1 MHFVNHNFTDHDF
14 ETKHMSRIEK
24 TIYLDLRSLYL
35 SEEKPIDGSDM
46 ELLQRR
52 LSVISDDEK
61 RALAFV
67 LKDKFTSSKAGKQYN
82 QPAWDKIIK
91 DYKYQQVTTALSDMT
106 KRLRAAGV
114 TIEANAGMSAIREL
128 YIQRFGGDKLTLITN
143 KANVMTNEA
152 NVKANRANDKAN
164 VMTNEGEY
172 KLTSNDERKF
182 MVDSLK
188 GVGES
193 VTLKTAISTL
203 RELYTKRFNSDSKV
217 DATNAIQQANGMT
230 NANANPMTN
239 AANVK
244 ANEFYAEN
252 DAINTNHE
260 PETNNHKPLEREA
273 HTHAGEAVVDNFN
286 HGSVDNSTD
295 NNQSSANQPAP
306 VAPAQ
311 PTQSTAN
318 QQPTK
323 AELIRSQHADSI
335 ENWEAPTIDEMR
347 GELFKAGKMIQ
358 LTEDQYQFEVSVF
371 KAHYAEQA
379 LKGNPLTTESY
390 RKVKLVKWMIREA
403 NNQKADQAR
412 QEKAKGR
419 FNIDNE
425 DWSNSAGKSSN
436 GYDSDLPDVFHPSHS
451 QPVQA
456 KIDPSKCCIFNG
468 LRKEPLPNM
477 DIAETYEYVA
487 QHKMPGESADET
499 YDRVL
504 TQMQEAV

>member
-14 ETKHMSRIEK
+14 ETKHFNRIEK

-52 LSVISDDEK
+52 LSVISEDEK
-61 RALAFV
+61 QALAFV

-128 YIQRFGGDKLTLITN
+128 YIQRFGSDKLTRITN

-172 KLTSNDERKF
+172 KLTSNDERRF

-217 DATNAIQQANGMT
+217 DATNAINQANGMT

-252 DAINTNHE
+252 DAITKNHE
-260 PETNNHKPLEREA
+260 PVTNNHKPVSESA
-273 HTHAGEAVVDNFN
+273 HTNTGETVVDNFN
-286 HGSVDNSTD
+286 RGSVDNSTD
-295 NNQSSANQPAP
+295 SNQSPCSQPVPVALVATQSSANQPA
-306 VAPAQ
+306 
-311 PTQSTAN
+311 
-318 QQPTK
+318 TK
-323 AELIRSQHADSI
+323 AGMIRDQRADDI
-335 ENWEAPTIDEMR
+335 ENWEALTIDEMHSQ
-347 GELFKAGKMIQ
+347 LFKAGKMIQ
-358 LTEDQYQFEVSVF
+358 LTDDQYQFEISAF
-371 KAHYAEQA
+371 KAYYAEQA
-379 LKGNPLTTESY
+379 LKGNPLTTESN
-390 RKVKLVKWMIREA
+390 RKVRLIKWMIREA
-403 NNQKADQAR
+403 NNQKANQAR
-412 QEKAKGR
+412 QEKAKGT

-425 DWSNSAGKSSN
+425 DWSGSTGSQSRSN
-436 GYDSDLPDVFHPSHS
+436 SDLPDVFHPSHS

-456 KIDPSKCCIFNG
+456 KLDPSKCCIFNG

-477 DIAETYEYVA
+477 DIAETYEYIK
-487 QHKMPGESADET
+487 QQKMPGESADET

>member
-1 MHFVNHNFTDHDF
+1 MHFYNFNIADFNNSTRHLSLPERAIYRDLIDMYYHN
-14 ETKHMSRIEK
+14 EQA
-24 TIYLDLRSLYL
+24 
-35 SEEKPIDGSDM
+35 IDSSDM
-46 ELLQRR
+46 NKLARR
-52 LSVISDDEK
+52 LLCTTPEYLEMLEYILDEYFVK
-61 RALAFV
+61 RGKRHHHHRIDKE
-67 LKDKFTSSKAGKQYN
+67 LKNYKFKNGNTDSNGKRN
-82 QPAWDKIIK
+82 A
-91 DYKYQQVTTALSDMT
+91 VTNDVTQ
-106 KRLRAAGV
+106 GV
-114 TIEANAGMSAIREL
+114 TP
-128 YIQRFGGDKLTLITN
+128 
-143 KANVMTNEA
+143 
-152 NVKANRANDKAN
+152 
-164 VMTNEGEY
+164 
-172 KLTSNDERKF
+172 SNDGCNVTCNDNDAPMTAAERTRKSRQDKRN
-182 MVDSLK
+182 MINDLTNIGVSVDK
-188 GVGES
+188 GIG
-193 VTLKTAISTL
+193 TAAL
-203 RELYTKRFNSDSKV
+203 RELHAKHI
-217 DATNAIQQANGMT
+217 DAIKQCHASNVANDVTQTVTPSNDDCNAG
-230 NANANPMTN
+230 NAKN
-239 AANVK
+239 AA
-244 ANEFYAEN
+244 
-252 DAINTNHE
+252 ITRNHE

-335 ENWEAPTIDEMR
+335 ENWEAPTIDQMR
-347 GELFKAGKMIQ
+347 GELFKAGKLIQ
-358 LTEDQYQFEVSVF
+358 LTDDQYQFEVSAF

-425 DWSNSAGKSSN
+425 DWSNNAGKPSN

-477 DIAETYEYVA
+477 DVAATYEHIK
-487 QHKMPGESADET
+487 QQKLPGESADET

-504 TQMQEAV
+504 NQLQEAV

>member
-61 RALAFV
+61 QALAFV
-67 LKDKFTSSKAGKQYN
+67 LKDKFKKAGKYYKRA
-82 QPAWDKIIK
+82 AWDKILK
-91 DYKYQQVTTALSDMT
+91 DYKWGNKNKGNANGNAT
-106 KRLRAAGV
+106 RNGV
-114 TIEANAGMSAIREL
+114 TIDVTQGV
-128 YIQRFGGDKLTLITN
+128 TP
-143 KANVMTNEA
+143 
-152 NVKANRANDKAN
+152 
-164 VMTNEGEY
+164 
-172 KLTSNDERKF
+172 SNDGCNVTCNDNDTPMTPAERVRKSRQDKRN
-182 MVDSLK
+182 MINALTNIGVSVDK
-188 GVGES
+188 GIG
-193 VTLKTAISTL
+193 AAAL
-203 RELYTKRFNSDSKV
+203 RELHAKHI
-217 DATNAIQQANGMT
+217 DAIKQCHASNVTNDVTQTVTPSNDDC
-230 NANANPMTN
+230 NAGNAKN
-239 AANVK
+239 AAITK
-244 ANEFYAEN
+244 
-252 DAINTNHE
+252 NHK
-260 PETNNHKPLEREA
+260 PLTNNHKPVSESA
-273 HTHAGEAVVDNFN
+273 HTNTGEAVVENFN
-286 HGSVDNSTD
+286 HGSVANSTD

-306 VAPAQ
+306 VAPAH

-318 QQPTK
+318 QQPTT

-335 ENWEAPTIDEMR
+335 ENWEAPTIDQMR
-347 GELFKAGKMIQ
+347 GELFKAGKMIK
-358 LTEDQYQFEVSVF
+358 LTDDQYQFEISAF

-504 TQMQEAV
+504 NQLQEAV